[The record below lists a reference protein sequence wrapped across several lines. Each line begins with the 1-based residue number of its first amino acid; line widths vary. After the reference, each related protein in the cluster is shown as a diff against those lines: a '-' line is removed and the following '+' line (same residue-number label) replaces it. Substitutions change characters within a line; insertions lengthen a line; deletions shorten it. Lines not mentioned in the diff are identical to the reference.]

1 MSGASAALVVGTQAL
16 KTDVIFREGE
26 RADSMYVIEQ
36 GAVELSRH
44 AVVLTH
50 LDQGAAFGEDSLVGR
65 QHIGRAGD
73 EEGERVEEHQI
84 KRVRSATRHAAV
96 VFAISWSA
104 SLVSADPI
112 RPRSFPPCQTPLV
125 FSTLPACFQGIWLK
139 KGAAVRSG
147 RRRRCRSATSS

>member
-1 MSGASAALVVGTQAL
+1 MLCVRSLSAVVGTQAL

-65 QHIGRAGD
+65 QHIGRAGE
-73 EEGERVEEHQI
+73 EEGGRVEEHQI
-84 KRVRSATRHAAV
+84 KRVRSATIMMLLSSLSWWFDQNDPRMHPIARRSARPLWSFLSAWNASEASGRNKRAA
-96 VFAISWSA
+96 I
-104 SLVSADPI
+104 
-112 RPRSFPPCQTPLV
+112 
-125 FSTLPACFQGIWLK
+125 
-139 KGAAVRSG
+139 RSG

>member
-1 MSGASAALVVGTQAL
+1 MLCVRSLSGAVAGTQAL

-65 QHIGRAGD
+65 QHIGRAGE

-84 KRVRSATRHAAV
+84 KRVRSATYDAAI
-96 VFAISWSA
+96 VF
-104 SLVSADPI
+104 VM
-112 RPRSFPPCQTPLV
+112 
-125 FSTLPACFQGIWLK
+125 
-139 KGAAVRSG
+139 AV
-147 RRRRCRSATSS
+147 

>member
-1 MSGASAALVVGTQAL
+1 MSLLPPALARELVEQLYESKIEALPGLRGLPAEVRAALCMSMKPIKVRSNHDRLFSKVSEASAALVVGTQAL

-65 QHIGRAGD
+65 QHIGRAGE

-84 KRVRSATRHAAV
+84 KRVR
-96 VFAISWSA
+96 A
-104 SLVSADPI
+104 SHP
-112 RPRSFPPCQTPLV
+112 
-125 FSTLPACFQGIWLK
+125 
-139 KGAAVRSG
+139 
-147 RRRRCRSATSS
+147 

>member
-1 MSGASAALVVGTQAL
+1 MLCVRSLSALLLTRQAL

-65 QHIGRAGD
+65 QHIGRAGE

-84 KRVRSATRHAAV
+84 KRVRSATHDAIVFVTV
-96 VFAISWSA
+96 V
-104 SLVSADPI
+104 
-112 RPRSFPPCQTPLV
+112 
-125 FSTLPACFQGIWLK
+125 
-139 KGAAVRSG
+139 
-147 RRRRCRSATSS
+147 